1 MSPTNP
7 TKKKARIFVPPS
19 NLKDQLSRPGGKT
32 RDDAVKAA
40 IAGVEMLREKSMD
53 AIDQAIEAVEAVAQE
68 GMKGALTESNL
79 KDVLR
84 NADEIVELAG
94 TFRLENLDAAGR
106 SLCDLVGLLLKVSP
120 YPAEPIVVHARAL
133 RLFAPGRP
141 SLSAAQTEV
150 ILGELA
156 RFRAF
161 FEARPAGTP

>member
-1 MSPTNP
+1 MSPKSP
-7 TKKKARIFVPPS
+7 KKKARIYLPAS
-19 NLKDQLSRPGGKT
+19 TLKEQLSRPGGKS
-32 RDDAVKAA
+32 RDEAVKAA
-40 IAGVEMLREKSMD
+40 IAGVETLREKSMD
-53 AIDQAIEAVEAVAQE
+53 AIDAAIKAVEAVAHE
-68 GMKGALTESNL
+68 GTNGVLTESKL
-79 KDVLR
+79 HDVLR

-106 SLCDLVGLLLKVSP
+106 SLCDLVGLLLKTSP

-150 ILGELA
+150 ILAELA

-161 FEARPAGTP
+161 FEAKPAASP